1 MVNTYNLQESKN
13 GLNNMAKMLYT
24 AIVFLQDYK
33 VPVIKY
39 RKIGNVNT
47 FVEFIQKKYTTA
59 TKINFYDRSTR
70 EFRFRVTLP
79 K

>member
-1 MVNTYNLQESKN
+1 MSK
-13 GLNNMAKMLYT
+13 KLYT
-24 AIVFLQDYK
+24 AIVFLENYN

-39 RKIGNVNT
+39 RKIGNVNS
-47 FVEFIQKKYTTA
+47 FVEFIQKKYNEA

-70 EFRFRVTLP
+70 EFCFQVTLP